1 MQTFQLFS
9 NDNIAV
15 QAYAWPTDGKPSA
28 VIQIAHGMQEHAQ
41 RYAHFA
47 KWLNAHGIAV
57 YANDHIGH
65 GSSIQSLDEI
75 SHFPGKEDWQRSVDI
90 LYKLSEKIR
99 KDFPGVPL
107 VVLGHSM
114 GSVLVQ
120 SYMIRYGKEADAYI
134 LSGAIRQSMLMAN
147 IGSVMAKVLSSLYGI
162 KDRSR
167 LIIFFGY
174 GQYNKH
180 FKPNRTGCD
189 WLTRDQQIVDEYIH
203 SPLCGI
209 PLTNGFYRNF
219 FKGFRYIA
227 CRRNLMQIPSGK
239 PVLIIAG
246 KSDPAGFFGKAPLKI
261 SKLLSKF
268 AKAKVEMKL
277 YPECRHEIL
286 NETNREEVY
295 RDLLDW
301 MRNINYG
308 LKSGKNLIID
318 YPNLKVG
325 VKQNTE

>member
-1 MQTFQLFS
+1 MDQFPISYSDIQVHTYRWLP
-9 NDNIAV
+9 A
-15 QAYAWPTDGKPSA
+15 GRPSA
-28 VIQIAHGMQEHAQ
+28 IVQIAHGMQEYAL

-47 KWLNAHGIAV
+47 EWLNERGIAV

-65 GSSIQSLDEI
+65 GSSVRSMDEI
-75 SHFPGKEDWQRSVDI
+75 SHFPRKDDWQRSVDI

-99 KDFPGVPL
+99 NDHPGIPL
-107 VVLGHSM
+107 IVLGHSM

-134 LSGAIRQSMLMAN
+134 LTGAIRQSMLMAN
-147 IGSVMAKVLSSLYGI
+147 IGSLMAKMLTSFYGM

-167 LIIFFGY
+167 LIIFLGY

-189 WLTRDQQIVDEYIH
+189 WLCRNQKIVDEYID

-209 PLTNGFYRNF
+209 PLTNGFYLNF
-219 FKGFRYIA
+219 FEGFSFIA
-227 CRRNLMQIPSGK
+227 CRRNLRQIPSGK

-268 AKAKVEMKL
+268 AKAKVELKL

-295 RDLLDW
+295 RDVLEW
-301 MRNINYG
+301 MRRISQ
-308 LKSGKNLIID
+308 KA
-318 YPNLKVG
+318 
-325 VKQNTE
+325 